1 MKNILFFITTLFAG
15 YAGAQTPFLTT
26 DSIDANR
33 INAAVLVHGD
43 MWWNPVSGTARCEF
57 PAGSKKHAGFAA
69 ALWMS
74 GYDNAGQLRVAA
86 QTYRQDGSDYWPG
99 PLDVSGALDYATSEK
114 WAKIWKVRRS
124 DIETHKTTAF
134 RRTDNT
140 PEPILTWPAKGN
152 AYARGNNGVPLVI
165 AEDMAPFV
173 DLNGDGIY
181 QPLKGDYPDIRGGEQ
196 GLWWCFSDNGPTHGQ
211 TGGTPMKMQVHA
223 MSYAYKRNTLID
235 YVVYQE
241 YTVVNKSGND
251 YHDMRMAIWD
261 DADLGYY
268 LDDFIGFDST
278 KRMAIVYN
286 GTNDD
291 GLNVGHP
298 TNSYGLN
305 PPARG
310 VTIVSA
316 PGDGGGYYVPAGNFT
331 FHTNGFPA
339 TYNPV
344 SDTVCRRLMRPE
356 IGSGRHIVY
365 NWSGG
370 GGIDTVH
377 YGSYIFPDAPGVS
390 SGCSEFAHGNNP
402 GSRRYVLATKDFTLN
417 AGSRTKLVV
426 ALVVDSA
433 AKGAPNLLNF
443 DGIREVADT
452 AWRNYHAMHVAVP
465 EVERMS
471 DGVIVYPNPAGA
483 LLYIN
488 GGNGPKQIT
497 IYNAVGQQVYEA
509 ICETGVC
516 EAEISKLVPG
526 VYVLRCSTAGMR
538 MHTTFIK
545 Q

>member
-1 MKNILFFITTLFAG
+1 MAIFFSG
-15 YAGAQTPFLTT
+15 YARGQTPFVTM

-43 MWWNPVSGTARCEF
+43 MWWNPVTKLAQCKF
-57 PAGSKKHAGFAA
+57 PADSKKHVGFAA
-69 ALWMS
+69 SLWMS

-99 PLDVSGALDYATSEK
+99 PLDASGALDYATSEK
-114 WAKIWKVRRS
+114 WARIWKVRRS
-124 DIETHKTTAF
+124 DIETHKAITF

-140 PEPILTWPAKGN
+140 PEPILTWPARGN

-181 QPLKGDYPDIRGGEQ
+181 QPLKGEYPDIRGGEQ

-223 MSYAYKRNTLID
+223 MAFAYKRNTLID
-235 YVVYQE
+235 YVVYHE

-251 YHDMRMAIWD
+251 YQDMRMAIWD

-268 LDDFIGFDST
+268 LDDFIGFDSA

-291 GLNVGHP
+291 GLGAGHP
-298 TNSYGLN
+298 ANSYGLN

-316 PGDGGGYYVPAGNFT
+316 PGDGGGTYVPAGNFIY
-331 FHTNGFPA
+331 HSNDPSVIWV
-339 TYNPV
+339 V
-344 SDTVCRRLMRPE
+344 SDTVCRRLMRPAT
-356 IGSGRHIVY
+356 GSGRHGVY

-370 GGIDTVH
+370 GGWDTVH
-377 YGSYIFPDAPGVS
+377 YGSYIYPDDPGIS
-390 SGCSEFAHGNNP
+390 GGCSELAHGDNP
-402 GSRRYVLATKDFTLN
+402 GNRRYVLATKDFTLN
-417 AGSRTKLVV
+417 AGAKTRMVI

-452 AWRNYHAMHVAVP
+452 AWRNYHALHVAVP
-465 EVERMS
+465 EVREME
-471 DGVIVYPNPAGA
+471 DELKVYPNPAGNTLHIDA
-483 LLYIN
+483 RS
-488 GGNGPKQIT
+488 GKKQLT
-497 IYNAVGQQVYEA
+497 IYNAMGQRIYDEEREEQ
-509 ICETGVC
+509 VC
-516 EAEISKLVPG
+516 EVDISKYPAG
-526 VYVLRCSTAGMR
+526 MYVLQCSQEGIST
-538 MHTTFIK
+538 HITFIK
-545 Q
+545 H

>member
-1 MKNILFFITTLFAG
+1 MKNILFLITSLFAG
-15 YAGAQTPFLTT
+15 YAGAQTPFLAT

-43 MWWNPVSGTARCEF
+43 MWWNPVSKLARCEF

-69 ALWMS
+69 ALWLS

-99 PLDVSGALDYATSEK
+99 PLDASGALDYATSEK
-114 WAKIWKVRRS
+114 WAKIWKVRSS
-124 DIETHKTTAF
+124 DIETHKATAF

-140 PEPILTWPAKGN
+140 PEAILTWPAKGN

-211 TGGTPMKMQVHA
+211 TGGTPMRMQVRA

-291 GLNVGHP
+291 GVGAGHP
-298 TNSYGLN
+298 ANSYGPN

-331 FHTNGFPA
+331 Y
-339 TYNPV
+339 YNNDPSV
-344 SDTVCRRLMRPE
+344 IGVVNDTVCRRLMRPKTP
-356 IGSGRHIVY
+356 SGRHVIY

-370 GGIDTVH
+370 SVDTVH
-377 YGSYIFPDAPGVS
+377 GGDYIFPDDPGIS
-390 SGCSEFAHGNNP
+390 GGCSEFAHGNNP
-402 GSRRYVLATKDFTLN
+402 GSRRYVLAMRDFTLN
-417 AGSRTKLVV
+417 AGASAKLVV

-433 AKGAPNLLNF
+433 AKGAPNLLHFN
-443 DGIREVADT
+443 GIREVADT

-465 EVERMS
+465 EVGINTS
-471 DGVIVYPNPAGA
+471 LIKSYPNPVHN

-488 GGNGPKQIT
+488 AGAGAKQIS
-497 IYNAVGQQVYEA
+497 IYNALGQRVYEA
-509 ICETGVC
+509 ECGEQVC
-516 EAEISKLVPG
+516 EADVSRWPPG
-526 VYVLRCSTAGMR
+526 VYMLRCHTGEMSMY
-538 MHTTFIK
+538 TTFIK